1 MITAFSKIL
10 FFTVLYCGLFLYS
23 SGQKNDI
30 TLTVNP
36 FSFVEQDAGFTP
48 GIGFALTDKISLLT
62 DAGVIFYNP
71 FIETDGG
78 IRVTNFLAGYKIKP
92 EFRFYPKAG
101 SHNKGFF
108 IGMELLY
115 KHVRYNRYDGVEVTD
130 NMGNIAYTDY
140 SGYKI
145 KKDVYGG
152 SVKLGVRTYFNKTYR
167 LGLDLFFGIGARTK
181 NFAVRDLPPGGG
193 FDRSFFSN
201 RFLNP
206 YWQEGPTLSLP
217 CGAKLIYRLP

>member
-1 MITAFSKIL
+1 MKTAFAKA
-10 FFTVLYCGLFLYS
+10 LYCTILSCFAGLNAS
-23 SGQKNDI
+23 SQKNDI

-36 FSFVEQDAGFTP
+36 FSFIEQDAGFTP
-48 GIGFALTDKISLLT
+48 GIGYAVTDKISLLT
-62 DAGVIFYNP
+62 DAGIIFYNP
-71 FIETDGG
+71 FIENDGG
-78 IRVTNFLAGYKIKP
+78 TRVTNFLAGYKIKP
-92 EFRFYPKAG
+92 EFRYYPKAG
-101 SHNKGFF
+101 EHNKGFF
-108 IGMELLY
+108 IGVELLY
-115 KHVRYNRYDGVEVTD
+115 KHVRYNRYDGVQVSD

-152 SVKLGVRTYFNKTYR
+152 SIKLGVRTYFNKNYR
-167 LGLDLFFGIGARTK
+167 LGLDLFFGLGARTK
-181 NFAVRDLPPGGG
+181 NFAVRDLPPGGS